1 LGELRE
7 DAHEPWDLVKS
18 YLLDYGLELADALKS
33 DVDLGHLA
41 ELGDDCSGAW
51 ELGYCTYDLIN
62 VSDLIGS

>member
-1 LGELRE
+1 
-7 DAHEPWDLVKS
+7 
-18 YLLDYGLELADALKS
+18 LLDYGLELADALKS